1 MKKLG
6 FTVVPLN
13 LHPRP
18 IGSDYRA
25 LIRRAVMP
33 SHAVADF
40 QSFGLV
46 GCHDGILLVK
56 AGQFHGEERP

>member
-1 MKKLG
+1 
-6 FTVVPLN
+6 
-13 LHPRP
+13 
-18 IGSDYRA
+18 
-25 LIRRAVMP
+25 MP

-40 QSFGLV
+40 KSLGFV